1 MINLSFAT
9 TIGYKIPKQI
19 WNSRLVHY
27 FVFKFF
33 ECPMY
38 VYVLQMKKSKL
49 ELIVIKYIFLR
60 YQKNAKK
67 YRLLDLNAYKK
78 IVKKM

>member
-1 MINLSFAT
+1 
-9 TIGYKIPKQI
+9 
-19 WNSRLVHY
+19 
-27 FVFKFF
+27 
-33 ECPMY
+33 MY
-38 VYVLQMKKSKL
+38 VYVLQIKKSKL